1 MIYQWLD
8 NVWTLKKMTPKYT
21 TQWQFFEAWT
31 QKQYPEKKDRYLVKN
46 HFHYSAFTK
55 NWQVMSPSVH
65 LTFKNNSFHLFLLL
79 TSQISIATPQK
90 ENTAVYGIRVLGE
103 NNSALFHP
111 KKKKKKSYQL
121 CRIHTKLLADNSLR
135 VSHFCTFCKRSTNCS
150 FTADHISKDVCTM
163 NNLGRRNY
171 FGETC
176 MFSIQ

>member
-90 ENTAVYGIRVLGE
+90 ENTAVDGIRVPGE

-111 KKKKKKSYQL
+111 KKKKKKVLPALSYTHKIVGRQFFAGL
-121 CRIHTKLLADNSLR
+121 
-135 VSHFCTFCKRSTNCS
+135 TFL
-150 FTADHISKDVCTM
+150 HI
-163 NNLGRRNY
+163 LQ
-171 FGETC
+171 EEH
-176 MFSIQ
+176 